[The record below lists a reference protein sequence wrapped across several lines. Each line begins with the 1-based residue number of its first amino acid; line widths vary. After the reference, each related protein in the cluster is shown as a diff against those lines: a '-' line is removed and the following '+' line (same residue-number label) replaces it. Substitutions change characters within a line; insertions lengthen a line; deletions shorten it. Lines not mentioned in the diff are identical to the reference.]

1 MLRKPIKHRMEV
13 FAVFYAFSALL
24 LGVEVYMDVD
34 EIANKV
40 AMLCND

>member
-1 MLRKPIKHRMEV
+1 MLRKPIKHGMEV
-13 FAVFYAFSALL
+13 FAVFSAFSAVL
-24 LGVEVYMDVD
+24 LGVEVYVDVD